1 MMNIKVQYYALI
13 RELVKKEEE
22 GVELAEGSSLRDLLE
37 QLTKEYGADFK
48 NLFFERNGDVAHRI
62 LMFVDGIEVDLAK
75 DGNRRLKNGTRV
87 QFFQP
92 VGGG

>member
-13 RELVKKEEE
+13 RELVQKEEE
-22 GVELAEGSSLRDLLE
+22 GVELVEGSSLRNLLE
-37 QLTKEYGADFK
+37 QLTKEYGADFRD
-48 NLFFERNGDVAHRI
+48 LFFERDGDIAHRI
-62 LMFVDGIEVDLAK
+62 LMFADGAEVDLAK
-75 DGNRRLKNGTRV
+75 DGNRRLKNGSNV